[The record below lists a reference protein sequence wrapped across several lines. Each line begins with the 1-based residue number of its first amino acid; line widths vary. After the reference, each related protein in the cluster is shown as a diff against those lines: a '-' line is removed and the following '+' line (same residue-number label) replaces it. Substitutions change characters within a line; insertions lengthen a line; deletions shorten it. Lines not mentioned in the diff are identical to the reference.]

1 MKITEIFSTLFPK
14 VRKVQGPQPGEVKR
28 TDSKLL
34 KQPDQVKL
42 ADDAK
47 LRAALQ
53 ADLSKQTDPVRDEL
67 LREIQDRV
75 EKGNYNVPSHDIAK
89 KILGE

>member
-1 MKITEIFSTLFPK
+1 MKITEIFSALFPK
-14 VRKVQGPQPGEVKR
+14 VRRAQGPQSDPVKR

-34 KQPDQVKL
+34 KQPDSVKL

-47 LRAALQ
+47 LRASLQ
-53 ADLSKQTDPVRDEL
+53 TELPKQIDKSRDVL
-67 LREIQDRV
+67 LKEIQDRV
-75 EKGNYNVPSHDIAK
+75 EKGNYNVPSHDIAR